1 MGFSI
6 TLEARCPKGD
16 HDMYDMYPDWGP
28 AKHDPQHPLN
38 RTYKDALQSAMNGS
52 AETAL
57 RDEDALRPD
66 DN

>member
-1 MGFSI
+1 
-6 TLEARCPKGD
+6 
-16 HDMYDMYPDWGP
+16 MYDMYPDWGP

-52 AETAL
+52 TETAL